1 MSSNEKIGLKEKI
14 SFAFANMGNIPVTAL
29 VNSFLLIFYTNVVG
43 LDPAACATLFL
54 IARILDGVND
64 PIVGYVVDHFPN
76 TKHGHFRVTL
86 MIGSFL
92 CALNYLLLWFGPMM
106 AVLS

>member
-64 PIVGYVVDHFPN
+64 PIVGSLPKYQTWPFSRDVNDW
-76 TKHGHFRVTL
+76 K
-86 MIGSFL
+86 
-92 CALNYLLLWFGPMM
+92 
-106 AVLS
+106 LSVCFELFAFMVWTNDGNRF

>member
-43 LDPAACATLFL
+43 LDPACLLYTSLPFCML
-54 IARILDGVND
+54 I
-64 PIVGYVVDHFPN
+64 
-76 TKHGHFRVTL
+76 
-86 MIGSFL
+86 
-92 CALNYLLLWFGPMM
+92 
-106 AVLS
+106 

>member
-43 LDPAACATLFL
+43 WIRPPAPHYF
-54 IARILDGVND
+54 
-64 PIVGYVVDHFPN
+64 
-76 TKHGHFRVTL
+76 
-86 MIGSFL
+86 
-92 CALNYLLLWFGPMM
+92 
-106 AVLS
+106 